1 MIEFHIKKLYI
12 GHYGRL
18 AGTCLSS
25 NFSLKATSASWYA
38 SGQSKQLWGNRI
50 IGTKIHTHTLY
61 GQAAV
66 MLDVFHWHH
75 DTGRFC
81 PAPDRG
87 RFWPI
92 SALDSNLRCNIL
104 GPDGRPWRLFVNW
117 GWGLISS
124 KSCSLFPQFVNVPA
138 AWCLFYFHFS
148 FLRDLSNTQR
158 KALW

>member
-1 MIEFHIKKLYI
+1 MGNHLFSSTSHPSLWQ
-12 GHYGRL
+12 
-18 AGTCLSS
+18 AGYKSFAYLSP
-25 NFSLKATSASWYA
+25 NYSLKATSASWYA
-38 SGQSKQLWGNRI
+38 SGQSKQLWGNKI
-50 IGTKIHTHTLY
+50 IGTEIHTLY
-61 GQAAV
+61 SQAAV

-117 GWGLISS
+117 GWGLIRVSS
-124 KSCSLFPQFVNVPA
+124 VVTSVDTIQHDASVV
-138 AWCLFYFHFS
+138 WCWHWCRHWTTLDFS
-148 FLRDLSNTQR
+148 
-158 KALW
+158 